1 MSIPLRELLDRH
13 CGGVRGGWK
22 NLKAVIPGGSS
33 VPCCCRRRVC
43 DEAIMDFD
51 WLREQRSGLGT
62 AAVIVMDQSTDV
74 IKAIARLVEVLQAR
88 ELRPVHAVP
97 RGHRLDDAGDGPA
110 GHRRGG
116 EVEEI
121 DMLLDVTKQ
130 VEGHTICA
138 LGDAAAWPIQGL
150 IRHFRGEVERRI
162 DEFSRN
168 AHRAEPVMVAAE

>member
-1 MSIPLRELLDRH
+1 MSIPLKELLEKH

-33 VPCCCRRRVC
+33 VPMLPASVC
-43 DEAIMDFD
+43 DDAMMDFD

-74 IKAIARLVEVLQAR
+74 IKAIWRLSQVLQAR

-110 GHRRGG
+110 GDRR
-116 EVEEI
+116 
-121 DMLLDVTKQ
+121 
-130 VEGHTICA
+130 
-138 LGDAAAWPIQGL
+138 
-150 IRHFRGEVERRI
+150 RR
-162 DEFSRN
+162 SRP
-168 AHRAEPVMVAAE
+168 RSTCCST